1 MTHVKVIDAA
11 DATPPKRTSPAQLII
26 DSLNG
31 EYETMKTM
39 SERYGVNVE
48 TIRRLCKA
56 RDPRGKKRVK
66 APSKAVQQGDL
77 TIYLFT
83 KADVKEID
91 KYMDSKGYVV
101 KET

>member
-1 MTHVKVIDAA
+1 MTNVKIIDAA
-11 DATPPKRTSPAQLII
+11 DATPPKRKSPAQIII

-31 EYETMKTM
+31 EYETMKSM
-39 SERYGVNVE
+39 AARYEVNVE

-56 RDPRGKKRVK
+56 VDGKGKPRVK

-83 KADVKEID
+83 KQDVKEID
-91 KYMDSKGYVV
+91 KYMDSKGYAI
-101 KET
+101 KES